1 MFTIE
6 LPTKRGELEYRVA
19 LAQPAAAPPSGRAQ
33 QQPNQQQQQQQR
45 GDGGYDGV

>member
-19 LAQPAAAPPSGRAQ
+19 LAPPAAAPPSGRAQ
-33 QQPNQQQQQQQR
+33 QQPNQQQQQR

>member
-33 QQPNQQQQQQQR
+33 QQPNQQQQQR